1 MKRLASFSL
10 FVLLTLVSAEP
21 SAGQCAMC
29 RRNVES
35 NKENHSN
42 KVGTGLNKGILYLMS
57 IPYVIGAIGI
67 AVWMKNRKQER

>member
-1 MKRLASFSL
+1 MKRIAGLSL
-10 FVLLTLVSAEP
+10 LLLLSLTTVEQS
-21 SAGQCAMC
+21 SGQCAMC

-35 NKENHSN
+35 NKETRNN

-67 AVWMKNRKQER
+67 AVWMKRRKQE